1 MLCVALKSY
10 NAPCQA
16 TTGGISDMWV
26 YDPADFNWTQDEQT
40 KKYTAV
46 SLRNGSTGKFYP
58 LKFERKEAE
67 FKWKHSKNGCSV
79 KYEFDIDARL
89 PNLSQELTNYLSAL
103 DSAGCCCGL
112 GLVILLNSGKIF
124 VLGERYVNGKKIQ
137 YFEVVMQDSEGG
149 SGRKFEDF
157 NGATVKFKG
166 EYFRMTNEFSGGIS
180 ALEELS
186 EYYDANSGG
195 IGLGLIP

>member
-1 MLCVALKSY
+1 MLCVTLTSY

-16 TTGGISDMWV
+16 TTGGVSDIWV
-26 YDPADFNWTQDEQT
+26 NDPADFNWTQDATT
-40 KKYTAV
+40 KSYTAV
-46 SLRNGSTGKFYP
+46 AQRTGAETAKMYP

-67 FKWKHSKNGCSV
+67 FKFKQSKNGCSI

-89 PNLSQELTNYLSAL
+89 PNLSQELTNYLSSL

-112 GLVILLNSGKIF
+112 GLVIRLNSGKIF
-124 VLGERYVNGKKIQ
+124 VIGERFVNNEEIP

-166 EYFRMTNEFSGGIS
+166 EYSRMVNEFTGGIA
-180 ALEELS
+180 ALQ
-186 EYYDANSGG
+186 AFQ
-195 IGLGLIP
+195 